1 MKFYL
6 NGKKI
11 TKKEAMT
18 YITPVQLA
26 EAERA
31 HEEDPFEEQSWWV
44 GKGMLV
50 IEF

>member
-18 YITPVQLA
+18 YITPAQLA
-26 EAERA
+26 DAKQA
-31 HEEDPFEEQSWWV
+31 HEEDPWEEQSFWV

>member
-6 NGKKI
+6 NEKKI

-18 YITPVQLA
+18 YITKSQLE
-26 EAERA
+26 EAREA
-31 HEEDPFEEQSWWV
+31 FMADPYEEISYWV
-44 GKGMLV
+44 GKGMLR

>member
-18 YITPVQLA
+18 FISKEQLA
-26 EAERA
+26 EAKQA
-31 HEEDPFEEQSWWV
+31 HNEDPYEEIAFWV

>member
-11 TKKEAMT
+11 TKTEALK
-18 YITPVQLA
+18 YITEKQIA
-26 EAERA
+26 EARQAFEI
-31 HEEDPFEEQSWWV
+31 DPLEEQSWWI
-44 GKGMLV
+44 GKGTLV